1 MKTILIIEDDVNLCG
16 GVKLYLEKKG
26 YQVLCAHSLH
36 EARRITDKGAETI
49 ALMLLDCNLPDGDGM
64 EFCRNWRQRQ
74 AVPVIFLTARDT
86 EEDMI
91 RGFRAGA
98 DDYMAKPFSVEL
110 LSERIAAVLRRSAG
124 EEDRQM
130 FCYRGLAVDLG
141 KKQVFR
147 EQEPVKLSGTEYR
160 ILELLIDNR
169 SQVMTREMLLQ
180 KIWDIDENYVDENT
194 LNVYIR
200 RLRRKLEKDPKNPEY
215 IITVFGIGYTFG
227 DM

>member
-1 MKTILIIEDDVNLCG
+1 MKTILIVEDDVNLCG

-215 IITVFGIGYTFG
+215 IICLLYTS
-227 DM
+227 DAADE

>member
-1 MKTILIIEDDVNLCG
+1 MKTILIVEDDVNLCG

-26 YQVLCAHSLH
+26 YRVLCAHSLY

-49 ALMLLDCNLPDGDGM
+49 ALILLDCNLPDGDGM
-64 EFCRNWRQRQ
+64 AFCRKLRQRQ
-74 AVPVIFLTARDT
+74 EVPVIFLTARDT

-124 EEDRQM
+124 EKDRQM
-130 FCYRGLAVDLG
+130 FCYRGLTVDLG

-160 ILELLIDNR
+160 ILEFLIENR

-180 KIWDIDENYVDENT
+180 KIWDVDENYVDENT

>member
-1 MKTILIIEDDVNLCG
+1 MILCG
-16 GVKLYLEKKG
+16 GVKLYLEEKG
-26 YQVLCAHSLH
+26 CRVLCAHSIQ
-36 EARRITDKGAETI
+36 EAHKLTDKHGTDGI
-49 ALMLLDCNLPDGDGM
+49 SLILLDCNLPDGDGM
-64 EFCRNWRQRQ
+64 EFCRTLRQHQ

-124 EEDRQM
+124 EKDRQM
-130 FCYRGLAVDLG
+130 FCYRGLTVDLG
-141 KKQVFR
+141 KMQVYK
-147 EQEPVKLSGTEYR
+147 EQEPVKLSATEYR
-160 ILELLIDNR
+160 ILELLIHNR
-169 SQVMTREMLLQ
+169 NQVMTREMLLRQ
-180 KIWDIDENYVDENT
+180 IWDIDENYVDENT

-200 RLRRKLEKDPKNPEY
+200 RLRQKLEKDPKNPEY

-227 DM
+227 NE

>member
-1 MKTILIIEDDVNLCG
+1 
-16 GVKLYLEKKG
+16 
-26 YQVLCAHSLH
+26 
-36 EARRITDKGAETI
+36 
-49 ALMLLDCNLPDGDGM
+49 
-64 EFCRNWRQRQ
+64 
-74 AVPVIFLTARDT
+74 
-86 EEDMI
+86 
-91 RGFRAGA
+91 
-98 DDYMAKPFSVEL
+98 
-110 LSERIAAVLRRSAG
+110 
-124 EEDRQM
+124 M

-200 RLRRKLEKDPKNPEY
+200 RLRRKLEKDQKNPEY

>member
-1 MKTILIIEDDVNLCG
+1 M
-16 GVKLYLEKKG
+16 
-26 YQVLCAHSLH
+26 
-36 EARRITDKGAETI
+36 
-49 ALMLLDCNLPDGDGM
+49 
-64 EFCRNWRQRQ
+64 
-74 AVPVIFLTARDT
+74 
-86 EEDMI
+86 
-91 RGFRAGA
+91 
-98 DDYMAKPFSVEL
+98 
-110 LSERIAAVLRRSAG
+110 
-124 EEDRQM
+124 
-130 FCYRGLAVDLG
+130 
-141 KKQVFR
+141 
-147 EQEPVKLSGTEYR
+147 SGTEYR

>member
-1 MKTILIIEDDVNLCG
+1 MKTILIVEDDVTLCG

-130 FCYRGLAVDLG
+130 FCYRGLAGARSFGTHRSHTGTAFCHCRFRAAKTTQGILYACLFGGLG
-141 KKQVFR
+141 H
-147 EQEPVKLSGTEYR
+147 GTQFKSLHGRASYC
-160 ILELLIDNR
+160 
-169 SQVMTREMLLQ
+169 
-180 KIWDIDENYVDENT
+180 
-194 LNVYIR
+194 
-200 RLRRKLEKDPKNPEY
+200 
-215 IITVFGIGYTFG
+215 GYSST
-227 DM
+227 

>member
-1 MKTILIIEDDVNLCG
+1 
-16 GVKLYLEKKG
+16 
-26 YQVLCAHSLH
+26 
-36 EARRITDKGAETI
+36 
-49 ALMLLDCNLPDGDGM
+49 
-64 EFCRNWRQRQ
+64 
-74 AVPVIFLTARDT
+74 
-86 EEDMI
+86 MI

-110 LSERIAAVLRRSAG
+110 LSERIAAVLRRSVG

>member
-1 MKTILIIEDDVNLCG
+1 MKTILIVEDDVNLCG

-26 YQVLCAHSLH
+26 YQVLCTHSLH

>member
-1 MKTILIIEDDVNLCG
+1 MKTILIVEDDVNLCG

-98 DDYMAKPFSVEL
+98 D
-110 LSERIAAVLRRSAG
+110 
-124 EEDRQM
+124 EEYRQM

>member
-1 MKTILIIEDDVNLCG
+1 MKTILIVEDDVSLCRG
-16 GVKLYLEKKG
+16 IRLYLEEKG
-26 YQVLCAHSLH
+26 HDVLSAHSIQ
-36 EARRITDKGAETI
+36 EAKRITDHGRGKI
-49 ALMLLDCNLPDGDGM
+49 ALILLDCNLPDGDGM
-64 EFCRNWRQRQ
+64 EFCRELRQKQ

-86 EEDMI
+86 EEDML

-110 LSERIAAVLRRSAG
+110 LYERILAVLRRSVG
-124 EEDRQM
+124 EKDRQM

-141 KKQVFR
+141 KMQVFR

-160 ILELLIDNR
+160 ILELLIRNR

-200 RLRRKLEKDPKNPEY
+200 RLRQKLEKDPKNPEY
-215 IITVFGIGYTFG
+215 VITVFGIGYTFG